1 VRQTSRTRPRQN
13 PRRAAAAAQSRS
25 VRESPRKAWF
35 LALIVTICPVL
46 VIIFNIHSDA
56 WSPTIS
62 QGNPHRHIALRLE
75 FTGKV
80 NGVMTQG
87 NYVSGQI
94 SQDPTETGTFAPLTA
109 CSVLDLKQEG
119 EDEGWVG
126 LVDIEGDVRGK
137 AYNIRIESD
146 FRQAPPRGMPRNT
159 YDITT
164 YPPRYPSAAAA
175 LYSQNGNF
183 GLSFATTGSTFTVG
197 PTGRSGTMDIAFT
210 GAPQQAGA
218 TPVLITVR
226 GSWSCG

>member
-1 VRQTSRTRPRQN
+1 VSQSSRPR
-13 PRRAAAAAQSRS
+13 PRRQLRRPVATGKSRS
-25 VRESPRKAWF
+25 VRESPRKVWF

-46 VIIFNIHSDA
+46 VFIFTSHSDA

-62 QGNPHRHIALRLE
+62 QGSPRRHIALHLE

-87 NYVSGQI
+87 NYVAGQI
-94 SQDPTETGTFAPLTA
+94 SQDPTETDAFAPLTA

-119 EDEGWVG
+119 EDKGWVG
-126 LVDIEGDVRGK
+126 LVNIEGDVRGK
-137 AYNIRIESD
+137 AYNISIESD
-146 FRQAPPRGMPRNT
+146 FRQTQSRGMPRNT

-164 YPPRYPSAAAA
+164 YPPQYPSAAAA
-175 LYSQNGNF
+175 LHSKDGTV

-210 GAPQQAGA
+210 GAPQQAGS
-218 TPVLITVR
+218 TPAVITVR